1 MSYANCYIEQNIVT
15 TLLTKVENN
24 LYTRYTLAYIFK
36 LNDQASLHRTPEKPL
51 THKHYTQ

>member
-36 LNDQASLHRTPEKPL
+36 LNDQASLHRTPEKP
-51 THKHYTQ
+51 